1 MVSKFLLYLLLTGK
15 LSFFFYEMTTKI
27 DRGDTLDFKQSNL
40 VRLAS

>member
-15 LSFFFYEMTTKI
+15 LSFFFYEMTKI